1 MDITSQSDLIGEAQD
16 IHESEYVYAGFWLR
30 FWAYLIDLIV
40 IASVNRIIIFPVV
53 QLFDLNNGSVLFSL
67 AGFLTGLVF
76 FAYFAVMTKITNQTL
91 GKMVVGVKVVSIHGD
106 SLSWSTIIFR
116 EVIGRFISKA
126 LFGLVYIWVAFSP
139 DKQGVHDYFADTWV
153 VHTEK

>member
-1 MDITSQSDLIGEAQD
+1 MDITSQPDLIEEHS
-16 IHESEYVYAGFWLR
+16 IHEGEYVYAGFWLR

-40 IASVNRIIIFPVV
+40 IASVNRIIIYPFI
-53 QLFDLNNGSVLFSL
+53 QGFDISNRTAVFSL
-67 AGFLTGLVF
+67 EALLTGLVF
-76 FAYFAVMTKITNQTL
+76 FAYFAIMTKVTNQTL

-106 SLSWSTIIFR
+106 NLSWGTIIFR

-139 DKQGVHDYFADTWV
+139 RKQGVHDYFADTWV
-153 VHTEK
+153 IHTEK